1 MTQVQLQIS
10 PAALRIGM
18 IVPSSNVTMER
29 ELPKLFS
36 AQARAM
42 SQDFGFHAARVRM
55 RNVSPEELLSM
66 NSQASRAAEELADAQ
81 VDVLLYACLVAVM
94 VEGPGAHCLAES
106 RLKDALQKSG
116 RDAPVISSA
125 GALVNTL
132 HDMGARRIGLIAP
145 YAPALTEKVCQ
156 YLAAES
162 IEVVSSR
169 SRNLTNNSEVGR
181 LDQLELLELARTL
194 PRDIDAVVL
203 SACVQMPSLDMIQRV
218 EDELKIP
225 VISAATA
232 TAYQC
237 LKALGIQPEIHGAG
251 RLLAGTEIPAVS
263 LLPRQ
268 SPFEVGASVTA

>member
-1 MTQVQLQIS
+1 
-10 PAALRIGM
+10 M

-36 AQARAM
+36 AQGRAM
-42 SQDFGFHAARVRM
+42 GQDFGFHAARVRM

-94 VEGPGAHCLAES
+94 VEGPGAHCPAES
-106 RLKDALQKSG
+106 RMKDSLQKSG

-162 IEVVSSR
+162 IEVVESR
-169 SRNLTNNSEVGR
+169 SRNVTNNSEVGR

-194 PRDIDAVVL
+194 PRDIDVIVL

-218 EDELKIP
+218 EDELKTP

-237 LKALGIQPEIHGAG
+237 LKALGVQPKIQGAG
-251 RLLAGTEIPAVS
+251 RLLSSSESKAVNPLTWTRPLEI
-263 LLPRQ
+263 
-268 SPFEVGASVTA
+268 GASVTA